1 MMSVMLMLIVAIAAF
16 NIVAALVM
24 VVNEKRTDI
33 AILRTVGLS
42 PNQVI
47 AVFITQ
53 GLLIGWVGTLAGLVL
68 GLSLAFNVGSIV
80 PWIER
85 SFGVHFFDP
94 TVYYITQIPAEVHGL
109 QVFWVALIALL
120 LTALATLYPARR
132 GAHIEPAEALRYE

>member
-1 MMSVMLMLIVAIAAF
+1 MLMLIVAIAAF

-42 PNQVI
+42 PQQVI

-53 GLLIGWVGTLAGLVL
+53 GLVIGWVGIMVGLVL
-68 GLSLAFNVGSIV
+68 GLLLAVNVSNIV
-80 PWIER
+80 PWIES
-85 SFGVHFFDP
+85 SFGVQFFDP
-94 TVYYITQIPAEVHGL
+94 TLYYITQIPSEVHGM

-120 LTALATLYPARR
+120 LTALATIYPARR
-132 GAHIEPAEALRYE
+132 GARVEPAEALRYE